1 MWGDEIETKKKG
13 LTEVN
18 AGRKKGIIAYLPR
31 HCHKNRLESLSTT
44 AAPPSKGRKSHRVTC
59 SFPSP
64 SPSPS
69 SSLAAFSRFHCF
81 AKWTVDSELIHC
93 SRCMWLCEMNNGLFT
108 CNVNS
113 GDSPLFISHSDSS
126 RTVASNVN
134 SEEWINSRS
143 TIHLAQWRSEKWI
156 NSLSTVHVNNG
167 ERLHCSWA
175 RPGPA

>member
-59 SFPSP
+59 SSP
-64 SPSPS
+64 SSS

-81 AKWTVDSELIHC
+81 AK
-93 SRCMWLCEMNNGLFT
+93 
-108 CNVNS
+108 
-113 GDSPLFISHSDSS
+113 
-126 RTVASNVN
+126 
-134 SEEWINSRS
+134 
-143 TIHLAQWRSEKWI
+143 
-156 NSLSTVHVNNG
+156 
-167 ERLHCSWA
+167 
-175 RPGPA
+175 